1 MAKIKIK
8 LTKKEVEDLIYDKF
22 ITMFDGSESM
32 VVKYQWTTRGITL
45 DTETVPEVS
54 DDWFNNHGITI
65 ANSTDE

>member
-22 ITMFDGSESM
+22 IAMFDGFESM
-32 VVKYQWTTRGITL
+32 KVKYQWTTRGINL
-45 DTETVPEVS
+45 DTETVPDLGE
-54 DDWFNNHGITI
+54 DWFSNHGITI